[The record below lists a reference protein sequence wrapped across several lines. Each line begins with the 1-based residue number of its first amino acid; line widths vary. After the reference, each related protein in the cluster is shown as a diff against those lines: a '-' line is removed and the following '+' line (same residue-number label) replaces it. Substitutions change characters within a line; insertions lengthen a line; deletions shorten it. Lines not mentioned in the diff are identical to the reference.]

1 MVEKART
8 LLATYENMA
17 ELIRLGA
24 YRRGSD
30 PAVDEAIQYQAKL
43 DAFLAQEVT
52 EPVTFEEC
60 YAQLAEI
67 LGEPPVNEP
76 SVSEPSA

>member
-1 MVEKART
+1 
-8 LLATYENMA
+8 MA

-30 PAVDEAIQYQAKL
+30 PAVDEAMLYQPAL

-52 EPVTFEEC
+52 EQATFEEC
-60 YAQLAEI
+60 CTRLAEI
-67 LGEPPVNEP
+67 LGEP
-76 SVSEPSA
+76 AA